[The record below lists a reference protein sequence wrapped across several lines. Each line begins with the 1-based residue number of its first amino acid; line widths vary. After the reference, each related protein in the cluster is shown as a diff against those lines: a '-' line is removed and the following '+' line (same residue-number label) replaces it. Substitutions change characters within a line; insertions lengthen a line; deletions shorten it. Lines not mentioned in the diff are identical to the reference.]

1 MKIDDKYKWLAR
13 DKDGQLFA
21 YEEKPS
27 KTSEENWD
35 VNFGILDEVDE
46 LIEGYNKY
54 SFIKWKDD
62 EPTSV
67 GDLRMELAN
76 VKTMAEY
83 ADSNPI
89 NKPAHYIGING
100 IDVIGFAED
109 QFSDEELKGFYRIN
123 AIKYLT
129 RYDKKGT
136 PEEDLQ
142 KADFYLRKLIELN
155 RS

>member
-13 DKDGQLFA
+13 DENRKLWSYDD
-21 YEEKPS
+21 KPF
-27 KTSEENWD
+27 KEFNRWT
-35 VNFGILDEVDE
+35 NFNGAA
-46 LIEGYNKY
+46 IEIKETDSTY
-54 SFIKWKDD
+54 SFIKWED
-62 EPTSV
+62 EEPYEIPRNKKAIQTVKEYIDSKV
-67 GDLRMELAN
+67 EQMSDSDL
-76 VKTMAEY
+76 
-83 ADSNPI
+83 I
-89 NKPAHYIGING
+89 NKPDHYHSGS
-100 IDVIGFAED
+100 IDVIKFSEENFTAE
-109 QFSDEELKGFYRIN
+109 EMKGFYRIN